1 MQSTQYSAT
10 ISEKWLTE
18 LCGRAQSVPRE
29 LEKGARCADELWR
42 IEFECA
48 TKAGD
53 TALPQSDI
61 TRPGQVGAA
70 CENAPRCQMRIAA
83 RPMDAAMEI
92 LIGL

>member
-1 MQSTQYSAT
+1 LRKAH
-10 ISEKWLTE
+10 
-18 LCGRAQSVPRE
+18 AAP
-29 LEKGARCADELWR
+29 DEQWK

-70 CENAPRCQMRIAA
+70 CENAPAVR
-83 RPMDAAMEI
+83 
-92 LIGL
+92 